1 MLGVGVA
8 ASGIWQEVETESGS
22 AARFKLVSWQKMY
35 TVIMSLINSL
45 QGIQFWNEL
54 TFSRLLGLTRT
65 KTWCFPV
72 GDRTARCPIAYG
84 EAPSLSPSKSKES

>member
-54 TFSRLLGLTRT
+54 TFSSLCLRFFLHIETLTGRNTLGC
-65 KTWCFPV
+65 K
-72 GDRTARCPIAYG
+72 YY
-84 EAPSLSPSKSKES
+84 